1 MDASTA
7 VTIGTVVKDAGDIF
21 TFFMGNL
28 STLIGA
34 TPIILIPVALTLIRS
49 SVKNAK
55 SLLFYSK
62 GRRR

>member
-1 MDASTA
+1 MGETA
-7 VTIGTVVKDAGDIF
+7 VTIQTIITDAGSIF
-21 TFFMGNL
+21 NFFMTNL
-28 STLIGA
+28 STLVAA
-34 TPIILIPVALTLIRS
+34 TPIILIPVALMLIRS